1 MTTATMPSADVVF
14 DTLFGYQRS
23 GALKTAIELEIFT
36 LIDTGAK
43 TAAEIASRCNAA
55 ERGIR
60 ILCDYLT
67 TIGLLTKSGGS
78 YGLTPESAAF
88 LSKQSRAYLGTTMRF
103 LLLRMKILVE
113 PSGAVPAAAV
123 LFGKLPPG
131 LGRAGVILS
140 GGNADYEILS
150 TL

>member
-88 LSKQSRAYLGTTMRF
+88 LSKQSRAYLGTTMSDVRIN
-103 LLLRMKILVE
+103 RAAR
-113 PSGAVPAAAV
+113 SSPAAPAGCDTKRRRR
-123 LFGKLPPG
+123 LGESPG
-131 LGRAGVILS
+131 PFTTYGPMI
-140 GGNADYEILS
+140 E
-150 TL
+150 TE